1 MTVKFPLACYGKDFA
16 WRKDTSLL
24 AMRRFIS
31 FQEVVLESHIR
42 DVIQLIKLS
51 ARTPVN
57 TLFLNSVDLIETR

>member
-1 MTVKFPLACYGKDFA
+1 MG
-16 WRKDTSLL
+16 
-24 AMRRFIS
+24 RFIS

-42 DVIQLIKLS
+42 GVIQLIKLS